1 MNLVFKIAIF
11 FTIAVLNNCH
21 TATAES
27 LTQFRSF
34 TADKKA
40 FRIGDTVTILLVEKT
55 QAESSAN
62 TRSGQSLGI
71 GGELNGSLGRYSR
84 DYDATLG
91 IRKKRD
97 GDAVTR
103 RNGFLNGEITA
114 TVTTINEF
122 GHLVVEGEKVIVING
137 EEQAVRVRGYLR
149 QEDIANNNTVFSN
162 RLTNARIEF
171 TGEGVVGDVQRKG
184 WIARLFDWIGFI

>member
-1 MNLVFKIAIF
+1 MSHMSKFILFAMVV
-11 FTIAVLNNCH
+11 AVTSLS
-21 TATAES
+21 AAEPES
-27 LTQFRSF
+27 FEQFRSF

-62 TRSGQSLGI
+62 TRSGQALGV

-91 IRKKRD
+91 IRNKRE
-97 GDAVTR
+97 GDAVTS

-114 TVTTINEF
+114 TVIKVNEYE
-122 GHLVVEGEKVIVING
+122 HLVVEGEKVIVING
-137 EEQAVRVRGYLR
+137 EEQAVRVRGYVR

-171 TGEGVVGDVQRKG
+171 TGDGVVGDVQRKG
-184 WIARLFDWIGFI
+184 WIARFFDWIGFI